1 MIQPGVMEC
10 MHSVIAKRLGS
21 AVNDMRSDS
30 LLAAVQRL
38 PAMLGAETI
47 DHALRLLQDLPL
59 DSSAWQHIVDAT
71 VIGETRF
78 LRQPDW
84 FGEIAQLALAPL
96 IAQRRSEGILT
107 LRFWSAGCSTGEEAY
122 TLAMILHGLLPD
134 FSAWKIDILASD
146 IHATALLQAMEAI
159 YSERQLREVDA
170 DRISRYFE
178 RDPKGGD
185 QYRVVD
191 ALRNIVRFS
200 QASLIEDA
208 CQSPAVQGGQFDLII
223 CRNVLIYMTPANQR
237 AIARHLSHM
246 LRPEGWL
253 AVSPTEAMAEWF
265 KDLTPVNTS
274 SAILFY
280 RPKSFRRSAPL
291 LTPISHY
298 SALRPT
304 SHADGRD
311 RALPAHRSAP
321 QRSAKP
327 AGPKPKT
334 SRSME
339 QWLTD
344 IRSLADRGQL
354 AEAKQRCLTLIGD
367 DALNGDAKLLLAEIY
382 TELGDTPL
390 AVEAA
395 RQAIYLAPSSPMAHF
410 LLGNNFAKQ
419 GHARKAQQAM
429 RIALSLAQAG
439 SADTPVTSYS
449 EMTHGHLCAA
459 AATFLQHHANLKS
472 GTNLKSGDSSPHA

>member
-21 AVNDMRSDS
+21 AVNDMRSES
-30 LLAAVQRL
+30 LLAAVRRL

-47 DHALRLLQDLPL
+47 EHALRLLQELPL
-59 DSSAWQHIVDAT
+59 ESPAWQHIVDAT

-84 FGEIAQLALAPL
+84 FGEIARLALAPL
-96 IAQRRSEGILT
+96 IAQRRSDGILT
-107 LRFWSAGCSTGEEAY
+107 LRCWSAGCSTGEEAY
-122 TLAMILHGLLPD
+122 TLAMILHDLLPD

-146 IHATALLQAMEAI
+146 IHVAALLQAAEAI

-178 RDPKGGD
+178 PTSRGGD
-185 QYRVVD
+185 RYQVVG

-208 CQSPAVQGGQFDLII
+208 CQLPATQGGQFDLII

-274 SAILFY
+274 SAILFH
-280 RPKSFRRSAPL
+280 RPKSSRRVAP
-291 LTPISHY
+291 TMTSISH
-298 SALRPT
+298 SPAQRST
-304 SHADGRD
+304 SPDDKRD
-311 RALPAHRSAP
+311 PSLPLHRSAA
-321 QRSAKP
+321 QRSAKS
-327 AGPKPKT
+327 AT
-334 SRSME
+334 YTTRSME
-339 QWLTD
+339 QWLID

-354 AEAKQRCLTLIGD
+354 TEAKQRCLRLIGG

-382 TELGDTPL
+382 TELGDIRL

-410 LLGNNFAKQ
+410 LLGNNLAKQ
-419 GHARKAQQAM
+419 GHRRKAQQAM

-439 SADTPVTSYS
+439 NADTPVTSYS

-459 AATFLQHHANLKS
+459 ATTFLRHQADLKS
-472 GTNLKSGDSSPHA
+472 GEASTHA